1 MVENCG
7 SCADMFADTDIIA
20 RKHCIEKLMDA
31 RCRLYESKNERNN
44 GLKDYE
50 IDDISYMI
58 EYLDT
63 VILLKQK
70 QLNNIIQEV
79 KKTHDKMMELIVAMQ
94 IDPTYVK
101 VKDLFSE
108 ELWDKIER
116 SPIIPDVIFNIL
128 RGHWHG
134 KNDSQI
140 AKELEIST
148 KTVKKWITEA
158 ENDGFFDNKKVVE

>member
-1 MVENCG
+1 MDGE
-7 SCADMFADTDIIA
+7 SMTETFTDADILS
-20 RKHCIEKLMDA
+20 RKRCIENLMDA
-31 RCRLYESKNERNN
+31 RTNLYEAKNMKGS
-44 GLKDYE
+44 GLKDYV
-50 IDDISYMI
+50 IDDLSYMV
-58 EYLDT
+58 EYLDNT
-63 VILLKQK
+63 ILLMQK
-70 QLNNIIQEV
+70 QLNNIIEEV
-79 KKTHDKMMELIVAMQ
+79 KKNHDKMMELIVAMQ

-116 SPIIPDVIFNIL
+116 SPLIPDVIFKIL

-148 KTVKKWITEA
+148 QTVKKWITEA
-158 ENDGFFDNKKVVE
+158 EKDGFFERKIE

>member
-1 MVENCG
+1 
-7 SCADMFADTDIIA
+7 MFADTDIIA

-31 RCRLYESKNERNN
+31 RCRLYEAKNERNN

-58 EYLDT
+58 EYLDN

-70 QLNNIIQEV
+70 QLNDIIEKV
-79 KKTHDKMMELIVAMQ
+79 KETHDKMMQLIVAMQ

-101 VKDLFSE
+101 VSDLFSE

-116 SPIIPDVIFNIL
+116 SQFVPDVIFAIL
-128 RGHWHG
+128 KGHWHG
-134 KNDSQI
+134 KNDTQI
-140 AKELEIST
+140 AKELGIGTS
-148 KTVKKWITEA
+148 TVKKWIKEA
-158 ENDGFFDNKKVVE
+158 EKDGFFERKIE